1 MKAVLFCGGDRAA
14 TGQGEAMP
22 RCLRYQRPVQLTC
35 AQLLVVIEVTVLG
48 SLAKRFQAVQQAS
61 TMAS

>member
-1 MKAVLFCGGDRAA
+1 MCHEFWRLVS
-14 TGQGEAMP
+14 
-22 RCLRYQRPVQLTC
+22 YQRPVQLTR
-35 AQLLVVIEVTVLG
+35 AQLLVVIEVTVFG